1 MPVSFRTIQLTDGK
15 KRVNGALRARA
26 AVRPALRQG
35 SAFLLGLAGGWA
47 VLYGAL
53 MPFGLG
59 LTLGFAEDCFAVGA
73 AGAALGVLARS
84 FGTLTVESVCLL
96 CALGAAVAA
105 RWLWPGRSV
114 PAVAAGCGT
123 LVGSAVCFAAGEENG
138 VQTILFCGGN
148 ALLAAAAGYGL
159 RRFPPEKPGMGS
171 LILSAA
177 AAAALGGMSFGFF
190 LPGVMACALAE
201 LTLCCKGLPLEA
213 LAFSGV
219 TGAALAASDP
229 ALAPAAAGLA
239 CGCAAA
245 AVLAPARRVEGL
257 AAYAGGCVAGV
268 LCVQPLAGAFSFL
281 LSAGAG
287 AGLCALLPAGW
298 LMHAIKKDE
307 KNSNK
312 KPTLQE
318 HSQTVIIPQLS
329 PEMLEQ
335 ARRAAEQGKTAEQIE
350 QEALAAAQAEQK
362 AVGSKQEAP
371 TAEKPKTVQPANK
384 PKTRK
389 EAEEELAQNIHDD
402 HLWLNNPVMVRGLG
416 LAPIVAAAVSGQNAW
431 MLCAAAILLVTA
443 TRMLAVAIC
452 HLTGNRFRG
461 VVYSYAA
468 AIVYIPAYI
477 ILYNLFGAD
486 LSLLG
491 IYLPMLVV
499 EPAVIKRMESN
510 DLETVGEAFRR
521 GINNTIGICFSV
533 LLVGVVRELLAEGTV
548 FGNVVFPVA
557 PLPLAD
563 QPGTG
568 FIIIGLIAAV
578 WTAIG
583 GAYVHYKIEEVRH
596 LYGNKRKR

>member
-1 MPVSFRTIQLTDGK
+1 MPNT
-15 KRVNGALRARA
+15 
-26 AVRPALRQG
+26 
-35 SAFLLGLAGGWA
+35 
-47 VLYGAL
+47 
-53 MPFGLG
+53 
-59 LTLGFAEDCFAVGA
+59 
-73 AGAALGVLARS
+73 
-84 FGTLTVESVCLL
+84 
-96 CALGAAVAA
+96 
-105 RWLWPGRSV
+105 
-114 PAVAAGCGT
+114 
-123 LVGSAVCFAAGEENG
+123 EN
-138 VQTILFCGGN
+138 
-148 ALLAAAAGYGL
+148 
-159 RRFPPEKPGMGS
+159 R
-171 LILSAA
+171 
-177 AAAALGGMSFGFF
+177 
-190 LPGVMACALAE
+190 
-201 LTLCCKGLPLEA
+201 
-213 LAFSGV
+213 
-219 TGAALAASDP
+219 
-229 ALAPAAAGLA
+229 
-239 CGCAAA
+239 
-245 AVLAPARRVEGL
+245 
-257 AAYAGGCVAGV
+257 
-268 LCVQPLAGAFSFL
+268 
-281 LSAGAG
+281 
-287 AGLCALLPAGW
+287 
-298 LMHAIKKDE
+298 

-318 HSQTVIIPQLS
+318 HSQTVIIPQLT

-362 AVGSKQEAP
+362 AVESKQEAP

-521 GINNTIGICFSV
+521 GINNTIEAV
-533 LLVGVVRELLAEGTV
+533 LYCKAHS
-548 FGNVVFPVA
+548 
-557 PLPLAD
+557 
-563 QPGTG
+563 
-568 FIIIGLIAAV
+568 I
-578 WTAIG
+578 
-583 GAYVHYKIEEVRH
+583 GAYQGGTCNETDRSAQVCVHCAMATQPVQILAAAAGRPAGHRVYHHWPDCRRVDRYWRC
-596 LYGNKRKR
+596 LCAL